1 MPKKLISYI
10 LSVVLSI
17 LYMYYLD
24 EESGLIIT
32 AMLLAA
38 PLISLTLTLIN
49 AKTTR
54 IYHRVSSEII
64 SSGEYIDFEVIAKR
78 SIPLPAPMLNIEIK
92 VPMNFTS
99 LSDKIEYSPEFSK
112 KSIRKIRFYS
122 RFATCGDF
130 YIKSAYFYDF
140 LGIFRYK
147 TEFEKEKISVAV
159 IPKITLLNHDNAIFT
174 SFSENISY
182 DDEID
187 TNNDVMSVNTT
198 PGYEHRE
205 YIPSDPIKRIN
216 WKLSSK
222 LNKLMVRLDEYIS
235 ASKPIFV
242 IDLNANDD
250 IERIN
255 NIDDKDEQ
263 ALLLEAVYSKANR
276 LLENILGTLRLF
288 VNQQIECR
296 IFISSM
302 EQAIDCASED
312 DIQKLA
318 IDISK
323 ISILQ
328 ASEKSN
334 IDAAFAN
341 LDDETNIVY
350 CTFAH
355 NANAALLLQHCKNA
369 QSNAAI
375 ITAQITNEN
384 FADIPTYY
392 YDENNILKKCKG
404 K

>member
-32 AMLLAA
+32 AMLLIA
-38 PLISLTLTLIN
+38 PLISLALTLIN

-54 IYHRVSSEII
+54 IYRKVSSEII
-64 SSGEYIDFEVIAKR
+64 SNGEYIDFEVIAKR
-78 SIPLPAPMLNIEIK
+78 SIPFPAPMLNIEIK
-92 VPMNFTS
+92 VPVNFTS

-130 YIKSAYFYDF
+130 YIEKAYFYDF
-140 LGIFRYK
+140 LGIFK
-147 TEFEKEKISVAV
+147 FKNEFEKEKISVAV
-159 IPKITLLNHDNAIFT
+159 VPKITLLSHDNAIFT

-187 TNNDVMSVNTT
+187 TNSDVMSVNTT

-255 NIDDKDEQ
+255 GIDDKNEQ
-263 ALLLEAVYSKANR
+263 TLLLEAVYAKASR
-276 LLENILGTLRLF
+276 LLENVLGTLRLF
-288 VNQQIECR
+288 VTQQIECR
-296 IFISSM
+296 IFLSSM
-302 EQAIDCASED
+302 EQAIDCASEE

-318 IDISK
+318 IEISK

-334 IDAAFAN
+334 IDAAFTN

-350 CTFAH
+350 CTFAR